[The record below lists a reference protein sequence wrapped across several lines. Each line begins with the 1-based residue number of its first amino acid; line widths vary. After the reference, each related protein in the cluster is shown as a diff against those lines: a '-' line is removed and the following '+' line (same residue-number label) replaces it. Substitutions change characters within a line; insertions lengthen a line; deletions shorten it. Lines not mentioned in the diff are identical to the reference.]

1 MVFGPPGATS
11 FAALV
16 AGIVNCR
23 LELVFKIPFSRIT
36 PFGRIQDIFVTSSPP
51 TQPTPVVAVISASVN

>member
-11 FAALV
+11 LAALV

-23 LELVFKIPFSRIT
+23 LELVFKILLSRIT
-36 PFGRIQDIFVTSSPP
+36 PFGRIQDKFVTSSPP
-51 TQPTPVVAVISASVN
+51 THPTPVVAFILASVN